1 MTITAASLIDPY
13 YIYQLIMDYWEGCYR
28 MISIKSPEGWKAE
41 PYRVI
46 EIIKQG
52 EKKGQEKDIGWA
64 CDLLPKPLLV
74 AYAFADEQAALDAK
88 MAELETAEADL
99 AEMVEEQ
106 SGDDGVF
113 ADFDKVNAK
122 EVNARIKEIKGN
134 AEFSDELFVLNDW
147 ANKTKAIAALKK
159 QVKEQDEALDKAV
172 LEHYPNLTEAA
183 VKEIVVHNKWLASLE
198 AMIAEANRAVLQNLT
213 RRLKELAER
222 MKHLCLNFN
231 SRQKNFQIR

>member
-1 MTITAASLIDPY
+1 M
-13 YIYQLIMDYWEGCYR
+13 
-28 MISIKSPEGWKAE
+28 
-41 PYRVI
+41 
-46 EIIKQG
+46 
-52 EKKGQEKDIGWA
+52 
-64 CDLLPKPLLV
+64 LPKPLLV

-88 MAELETAEADL
+88 QAELETAEAAL

-134 AEFSDELFVLNDW
+134 AEFADELSVLNDW

-172 LEHYPNLTEAA
+172 LEHYPNLTEAE
-183 VKEIVVHNKWLASLE
+183 VKEIVVQNKWLASLE
-198 AMIAEANRAVLQNLT
+198 AMIAEANQAVLQNLT

-222 MKHLCLNFN
+222 YETPLPQLQQQTEELSDKVEQHLKAMGF
-231 SRQKNFQIR
+231 SW

>member
-1 MTITAASLIDPY
+1 
-13 YIYQLIMDYWEGCYR
+13 MDYWEEVLSDDFYQ
-28 MISIKSPEGWKAE
+28 IAAEGWKAE

-52 EKKGQEKDIGWA
+52 KKRGQEKDVGWA

-74 AYAFADEQAALDAK
+74 AYVFADEQAALDAK
-88 MAELETAEADL
+88 QAELETAEAAL

-122 EVNARIKEIKGN
+122 EINARIKEIKGN
-134 AEFSDELFVLNDW
+134 TEFADELLALNNW
-147 ANKTKAIAALKK
+147 TNKTKAIAALKK

-172 LEHYPNLTEAA
+172 LEHYPNLTETE
-183 VKEIVVHNKWLASLE
+183 VKEIVIHNKWLANLA
-198 AMIAEANRAVLQNLT
+198 AMIAEANQAVLQNLT

-222 MKHLCLNFN
+222 YETPLPKLQQQTEELSDKVGAHLKAMGF
-231 SRQKNFQIR
+231 SWQ